1 MIYIK
6 SSSTRRWAVNALA
19 LTIVAPFVRF
29 VAYAQDAGARMFDVA
44 IEDGKLVGGAMSL
57 RVTEGDAVTFR
68 LTSNAPIE
76 LHLHGY
82 DIETEVGPDAPA
94 RLSFEAF
101 ATGRFP
107 VTVHGTDH
115 QESTLLYIEVYPR

>member
-19 LTIVAPFVRF
+19 LTFAAPFVRF
-29 VAYAQDAGARMFDVA
+29 VAYAQDAEAKMFDVA
-44 IEDGKLVGGAMSL
+44 IEDGKLVGGAKSL
-57 RVTEGDAVTFR
+57 RVTEGDAVTLR
-68 LTSNAPIE
+68 LTSDAPVE

-82 DIETEVGPDAPA
+82 DITQAVAPGEA
-94 RLSFEAF
+94 ANMSFEAF

-107 VTVHGTDH
+107 VSVHGADH
-115 QESTLLYIEVYPR
+115 GESTLIYIEVYPR